1 MMKDRAIRE
10 EMDRLATPNQWKADK
25 EFTDIP
31 DDKFPGKD
39 RIKRALAYA
48 ENDRN
53 NTKVQIPEPVGK
65 WLESRGIDV
74 DTLLRLEPLLRKYD
88 SLTDEQ
94 KMRFEELK
102 DFEPNPGKATLNQIG
117 ETKYVAGD
125 RGLPI
130 YQEDV
135 DMIKK
140 SQPLAKKLV
149 ELQKK
154 NQEQEPVEE
163 KPLSEM
169 TTQEKIDY
177 WYAKE
182 EEEEKKQ
189 TLRTLKDIIDEVY
202 NVKPEELNV
211 GPDTTENINEISE
224 EDRMNLEA
232 GWYKVPDYTKKSH
245 LKYQE
250 MEKNDGLKGDWQP
263 GVKFPAGAVEKGL
276 VNPGLEYYEATG
288 RRPETPIE
296 KYYVR
301 EHMKNLK
308 PEEREHYEK
317 LFASI
322 ENEDT
327 PDVMWYFDPESE
339 RFKPVSESI
348 DETAD
353 EEDPNKIHPIDIIRN
368 WTPDGKKIKTLAETI
383 DDMMYPNK
391 EAVDK
396 AMGECNKNVSDHGK
410 DYSYSSILRQ
420 MDETHTRKNND
431 YGDAAYQGY
440 KKYGPAYFLVQLHN
454 KLSRLESLTIN
465 NRSQMVKD
473 ESIDD
478 TLLDM
483 ANYAVMY
490 LESRHRND

>member
-1 MMKDRAIRE
+1 MYTFNHDISKMMKDRAIRE

-154 NQEQEPVEE
+154 NQEQDPVEE

-189 TLRTLKDIIDEVY
+189 TLRTLKDIIDEVR

-211 GPDTTENINEISE
+211 GPDTTENIHEI
-224 EDRMNLEA
+224 
-232 GWYKVPDYTKKSH
+232 
-245 LKYQE
+245 
-250 MEKNDGLKGDWQP
+250 
-263 GVKFPAGAVEKGL
+263 
-276 VNPGLEYYEATG
+276 
-288 RRPETPIE
+288 
-296 KYYVR
+296 
-301 EHMKNLK
+301 
-308 PEEREHYEK
+308 
-317 LFASI
+317 
-322 ENEDT
+322 
-327 PDVMWYFDPESE
+327 
-339 RFKPVSESI
+339 SESI

-454 KLSRLESLTIN
+454 KLSRLESLTVN
-465 NRSQMVKD
+465 NKTQQVKE

>member
-1 MMKDRAIRE
+1 MYTFNHDISKMMKDRAIRE

-154 NQEQEPVEE
+154 NQEQDPVEE

-177 WYAKE
+177 WYAKGEEWYAKEEE

-211 GPDTTENINEISE
+211 GPDTTENIHEI
-224 EDRMNLEA
+224 
-232 GWYKVPDYTKKSH
+232 
-245 LKYQE
+245 
-250 MEKNDGLKGDWQP
+250 
-263 GVKFPAGAVEKGL
+263 
-276 VNPGLEYYEATG
+276 
-288 RRPETPIE
+288 
-296 KYYVR
+296 
-301 EHMKNLK
+301 
-308 PEEREHYEK
+308 
-317 LFASI
+317 
-322 ENEDT
+322 
-327 PDVMWYFDPESE
+327 
-339 RFKPVSESI
+339 SESI

-353 EEDPNKIHPIDIIRN
+353 EEDPDKIHPVDIIRN

-465 NRSQMVKD
+465 NRSRMVKD

-490 LESRHRND
+490 LESRHRDD

>member
-1 MMKDRAIRE
+1 MYTFNHDISKMMKDRAIRE

-154 NQEQEPVEE
+154 NQEQDPVEE

-211 GPDTTENINEISE
+211 GPDTTENIHEI
-224 EDRMNLEA
+224 
-232 GWYKVPDYTKKSH
+232 
-245 LKYQE
+245 
-250 MEKNDGLKGDWQP
+250 
-263 GVKFPAGAVEKGL
+263 
-276 VNPGLEYYEATG
+276 
-288 RRPETPIE
+288 
-296 KYYVR
+296 
-301 EHMKNLK
+301 
-308 PEEREHYEK
+308 
-317 LFASI
+317 
-322 ENEDT
+322 
-327 PDVMWYFDPESE
+327 
-339 RFKPVSESI
+339 SESI

-465 NRSQMVKD
+465 NRSRMVKD

-490 LESRHRND
+490 LESRHRDD